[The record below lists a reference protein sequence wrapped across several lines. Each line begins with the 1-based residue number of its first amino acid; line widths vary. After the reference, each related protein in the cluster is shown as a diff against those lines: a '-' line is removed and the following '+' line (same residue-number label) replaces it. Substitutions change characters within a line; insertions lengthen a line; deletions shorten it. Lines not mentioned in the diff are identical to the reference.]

1 MSGGIAAAAPSTIDA
16 AVSDPAR
23 PATDT
28 SRDAGRHPAAL
39 LAFAG
44 IHPGMTV
51 VDMLPGNGYFTRIF
65 ARAVGPK
72 GRVYAY
78 FGTQYDARLKGRGQD
93 PDMQFTDLKAIY
105 PNLDV
110 IHGSLES
117 FVTPEAVDL
126 VWTSDNY
133 HDMHNKQYAMD
144 PAKVNKAIYASLR
157 HGGLYI
163 VVDHRAVKGG
173 GAGTPEAL
181 HRMDEDIAKQEI
193 EAAGFKLVGESK
205 ILTNPSDD
213 DRKRVFEAGEHDHT
227 DQMVLKFRKP

>member
-1 MSGGIAAAAPSTIDA
+1 
-16 AVSDPAR
+16 VSDPAR
-23 PATDT
+23 PQADT

-44 IHPGMTV
+44 VRKGMTV
-51 VDMLPGNGYFTRIF
+51 VDLLPGAGYFTRIF
-65 ARAVGPK
+65 AKAVGPK

-78 FGTQYDARLKGRGQD
+78 FGSQYDARLKTQGKD
-93 PDMQFTDLKAIY
+93 PDMQFTDLKAVY

-110 IHGSLES
+110 IHGPLEN
-117 FVTPEAVDL
+117 FVTPEPVDM

-133 HDMHNKQYAMD
+133 HDMHNKQYSMD

-163 VVDHRAVKGG
+163 VVDHRAVKG
-173 GAGTPEAL
+173 AGLPATEAL
-181 HRMDEDIAKQEI
+181 HRMDEDVAKREI
-193 EAAGFKLVGESK
+193 EAAGFRLVAESNV
-205 ILTNPSDD
+205 LTNPSDD
-213 DRKRVFEAGEHDHT
+213 DSKRVFEAGEHDHT